1 MVRFGEYEWKVGEW
15 DDEKLLA
22 SLSSASFGWRL
33 IVWGGNS
40 CGLPAGPPERGREL
54 GDSSDDESAP
64 PAPAVRAVLVSIAG
78 VTQEV
83 TPIVAPSALLHTSE
97 FEPWL

>member
-1 MVRFGEYEWKVGEW
+1 MGGWNDGVFI
-15 DDEKLLA
+15 A
-22 SLSSASFGWRL
+22 SLCSASFGWRL

-40 CGLPAGPPERGREL
+40 CGLPARPPVSGREL
-54 GDSSDDESAP
+54 GDSSNDDPAP

-78 VTQEV
+78 VTEEV
-83 TPIVAPSALLHTSE
+83 TPILAPSALVHTFK